1 MPNPSTLKQGDR
13 IRILAIPAAD
23 SAQAAAAMRRGD
35 PLAQWTM
42 RILQRLADR
51 KDIVRIDT
59 IDEYGQPWFSY
70 HFRNKRGAWE
80 YHTVAVMESASWE
93 PLPSS

>member
-1 MPNPSTLKQGDR
+1 MPNPSTLKPGDR

-42 RILQRLADR
+42 RILQHLADR
-51 KDIVRIDT
+51 RDIVRIDE
-59 IDEYGQPWFSY
+59 IDEYGAPWFSY
-70 HFRNKRGAWE
+70 QFRNKRGAWE
-80 YHTVAVMESASWE
+80 YHTVAVMDSDSWE
-93 PLPSS
+93 PLSPS

>member
-1 MPNPSTLKQGDR
+1 MPDPSTLKVGDR
-13 IRILAIPAAD
+13 IRILSVPTAD
-23 SAQAAAAMRRGD
+23 AVDAAAKMRRAD
-35 PLAQWTM
+35 PFAQWTM

-80 YHTVAVMESASWE
+80 YHSLAIMEPDSWE
-93 PLPSS
+93 LIPAS